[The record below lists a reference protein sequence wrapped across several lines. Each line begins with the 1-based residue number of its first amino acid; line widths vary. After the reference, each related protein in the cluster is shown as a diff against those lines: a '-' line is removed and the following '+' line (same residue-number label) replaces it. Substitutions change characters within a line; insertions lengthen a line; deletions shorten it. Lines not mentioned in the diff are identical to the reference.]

1 MAFALVTP
9 GRLGDTISVKTEASI
24 NADAADS
31 KTQKFFMKIGSY
43 QINAKNQP
51 FDVTNETDTT
61 LDVRNLN
68 YLTGSFRLSGWVVG
82 NEYINVNNL
91 RGTNSESVGVKL
103 NLGKYEDDGDTS
115 VDTRAIEFVGMVNS
129 VQLQFQRT
137 APFIPVSISGIIVG
151 EVSSNNT
158 VVETGVD

>member
-9 GRLGDTISVKTEASI
+9 GRLTTEISVKTSASI
-24 NADAADS
+24 NADGGS
-31 KTQKFFMKIGSY
+31 QRFYMKIGSY
-43 QINAKNQP
+43 QINAKNEP
-51 FDVTNETDTT
+51 FDVTSETDTT

-82 NEYINVNNL
+82 NQYINVNNL

-103 NLGKYEDDGDTS
+103 NLGKYEDDDDDT
-115 VDTRAIEFVGMVNS
+115 VDTRDIEFVGMVNS

-151 EVSSNNT
+151 EVSTNNT
-158 VVETGVD
+158 VVETGVAS

>member
-9 GRLGDTISVKTEASI
+9 GRLGNEISVKTTASI
-24 NADAADS
+24 NADGS
-31 KTQKFFMKIGSY
+31 SQRFYMKIGSY
-43 QINAKNQP
+43 QINAKNEP
-51 FDVTNETDTT
+51 FDVTSETDTT

-68 YLTGSFRLSGWVVG
+68 YLTGSFRLSGWIVG
-82 NEYINVNNL
+82 NQYINVNNL

-103 NLGKYEDDGDTS
+103 NLGKYEDDDDTT
-115 VDTRAIEFVGMVNS
+115 VDTRDIEFVGMVNS
-129 VQLQFQRT
+129 VQFQFQRT

-158 VVETGVD
+158 VVETGVAS